1 MTTTA
6 ADPFANYKAAQR
18 EGWASFL
25 PVEVISTIP
34 AAKLVKFAEVTPGQ
48 RLLDVACDAYSTSLA
63 APASWQSPPRAMA
76 PRCLASI

>member
-34 AAKLVKFAEVTPGQ
+34 AAKLVKFAEVTP
-48 RLLDVACDAYSTSLA
+48 ANAYSTSLA
-63 APASWQSPPRAMA
+63 APASWRSPPRAMA
-76 PRCLASI
+76 SRCLASI

>member
-48 RLLDVACDAYSTSLA
+48 RLLDVACGTGVVAITA
-63 APASWQSPPRAMA
+63 APWRQGVWPRSDAGTT
-76 PRCLASI
+76 